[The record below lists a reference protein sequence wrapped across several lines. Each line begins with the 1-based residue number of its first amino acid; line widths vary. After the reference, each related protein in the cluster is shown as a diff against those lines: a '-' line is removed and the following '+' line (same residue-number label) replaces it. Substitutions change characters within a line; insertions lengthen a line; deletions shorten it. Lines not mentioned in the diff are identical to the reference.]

1 MSLINVEELYQRQDH
16 AVIRNREAAPREFE
30 LIERGLVLGWRFTD
44 YLHTDEILAQR
55 EELPDQLSIPENV
68 CANLLHSAWSILV
81 SATRLTLWGAHV
93 DALTLVRSSFELAYH
108 AEFFR
113 HKPELVAEW
122 DAAGKLT
129 DLEERRIYIQK
140 FSHKYDIRRWLEEQ
154 DDPDRTRTRLYGE
167 LSTYGTHA
175 NPATVGLRMSSGEPG
190 VANLGFV
197 SVGKSE
203 ATRLCAIHTLHVLM
217 YGLSEFVDRFGHYL
231 SQTSDLM
238 ASYESLRRDW
248 EDSRNRQ
255 PLNLSLQR

>member
-16 AVIRNREAAPREFE
+16 AVTRNREATSREFG
-30 LIERGLVLGWRFTD
+30 LIERGLVLGWAFTD
-44 YLHTDEILAQR
+44 YLHTPDILAQR
-55 EELPDQLSIPENV
+55 SDLPEQLSVPENV
-68 CANLLHSAWSILV
+68 CANLLHSAWCILV
-81 SATRLTLWGAHV
+81 SASRLTLWGAHV

-113 HKPELVAEW
+113 HKPELAAEW
-122 DAAGKLT
+122 DAAGQIT
-129 DLEERRIYIQK
+129 DFEERRAYIDK
-140 FSHKYDIRRWLEEQ
+140 FSRKIRPWLEEQ
-154 DDPDRTRTRLYGE
+154 DDPDRTRTRLYRD

-190 VANLGFV
+190 VANLGFM

-203 ATRLCAIHTLHVLM
+203 ATRLCAIHDLHVLM
-217 YGLSEFVDRFGHYL
+217 YVLSEFVDRFTSYL
-231 SQTSDLM
+231 SQSSDLI

-248 EDSRNRQ
+248 EDSRKRQ